1 MCRLMGYVAPE
12 ETTLSE
18 ISGPNFAQFAALSAI
33 HNDGWGIATNSG
45 ANHSTVIVEPSPAID
60 SAKFL
65 DSAEHLKS
73 DAALLH
79 FRWATAG
86 LEVKEENT
94 HPFTYGEYSFI
105 HNGGVMPKEALDQFI
120 DDDLFTLLKGD
131 TDSERYFYAVV
142 SHIREEGV
150 IQGVINSIRQIRSNC
165 AFSSL
170 NSMILTPKYYL
181 VVSEHDNSKIP
192 GDFPGDYYELFYRQD
207 SHGVLVASSGWN
219 QDGWQLVP
227 NHRLLVVDRTTLE
240 VSLLEI

>member
-1 MCRLMGYVAPE
+1 MGYAAPV

-120 DDDLFTLLKGD
+120 DDDLFALLK
-131 TDSERYFYAVV
+131 
-142 SHIREEGV
+142 
-150 IQGVINSIRQIRSNC
+150 GVINSIRQIRSNC